1 MNARKRSIYGTS
13 DPRDLPAY
21 GIVEAAH
28 YLGIPKSTLR
38 AWAFGQRNSD
48 GRDFRAIIVPADPKK
63 RLLSFFN
70 LVEAHVL
77 DALRRKHEMP
87 LQKVRRALEYLN
99 RVDSGPHL
107 LASKQFATVGLDL
120 FVDNYGALLNL
131 SMQGQIEIKELL
143 VAYLKRVDRDARGLP
158 IRLYPYTRRKTL
170 EEPRA
175 VVIDPTISFG
185 RPVVSGTGIPTAVIA
200 DRYKA
205 GESLQELA
213 SDYEVPPLQIEEA
226 IRCEFQAA

>member
-1 MNARKRSIYGTS
+1 MS
-13 DPRDLPAY
+13 DPRALPAY

-38 AWAFGQRNSD
+38 AWAFGQRDRD
-48 GRDFRAIIVPADPKK
+48 GHDFRAIIEPADRKK

-77 DALRRKHEMP
+77 DALRRKHDVP
-87 LQKVRRALEYLN
+87 LRKVRRALDYLKTIESS
-99 RVDSGPHL
+99 RHP
-107 LASKQFATVGLDL
+107 LASSQFATVGLDL
-120 FVDNYGALLNL
+120 FVEKYGDLINL
-131 SMQGQIEIKELL
+131 SKQGQVEVKELL
-143 VAYLKRVDRDARGLP
+143 LAYLKRVDRDDSGLP
-158 IRLYPYTRRKTL
+158 IRLYPYTRKKL
-170 EEPRA
+170 LDEPRA
-175 VVIDPTISFG
+175 VVIDPSISFG
-185 RPVVSGTGIPTAVIA
+185 RPVVIGTGIPTAVIA

-213 SDYEVPPLQIEEA
+213 EDYEVQPLLIEEA